1 MKSKPKKAS
10 SSKTARMAKI
20 VNNQFDSVNR
30 NILKIISERKEISIQ
45 DLAVEIDLNPKN
57 VAVRANKLQDEGL
70 IIKYKGS
77 KNNKAFVKW
86 VGGVPALEDDLESS
100 TKNHITGAL
109 LVESYDSMICDPF
122 SPFSL
127 IFENHCW
134 EVIENFAEGL
144 NDLELSQR
152 LGKATSLD
160 TIRRIMIIS
169 STHNIIS
176 IKTIRNSAGKDI
188 SALFEPLYKIEKVNK
203 QYMQYLTLIRGLASA
218 MSYKLEGKASD
229 NSIHPF
235 APILDLNEQIFE
247 LFSDI
252 VLSVKQPE
260 DRDILTKSL
269 KNYDFAQDL
278 DRLYKQENWR
288 LKLKNSSVVS
298 LDSKSDNIIISKD
311 FFNDSKNKILKG
323 MK

>member
-10 SSKTARMAKI
+10 SSKTARIAKI

-30 NILKIISERKEISIQ
+30 KILKIISDRKEISIQ
-45 DLAVEIDLNPKN
+45 DLAVEINLNPKT
-57 VAVRANKLQDEGL
+57 VAVKANKLQDEGL

-86 VGGVPALEDDLESS
+86 VGGVPALEDDLQSS

-109 LVESYDSMICDPF
+109 LAESYDSMICDPF

-160 TIRRIMIIS
+160 TIRRIMIVS

-188 SALFEPLYKIEKVNK
+188 SALFEPLYKIEGVNK

-218 MSYKLEGKASD
+218 MSYKLEGKASSS
-229 NSIHPF
+229 SIHPF
-235 APILDLNEQIFE
+235 TPILDLNEQIFAI
-247 LFSDI
+247 FSDTI
-252 VLSVKQPE
+252 YSIKQAE
-260 DRDILTKSL
+260 DRDILLKSL
-269 KNYDFAQDL
+269 KNYDFATDL
-278 DRLYKQENWR
+278 DRLFKHENWR
-288 LKLKNSSVVS
+288 LKINNSSIVS
-298 LDSKSDNIIISKD
+298 LDLKTDNIIISQT
-311 FFNDSKNKILKG
+311 FFDDCKKKILKE
-323 MK
+323 MR